1 MPIFGLTTLLA
12 IIAIVHA
19 IKTGRNQ
26 LWISALLFL
35 PGVGVIAYLIV
46 EVLPELLGGR
56 TGRTATRA
64 VGNVINPNKSLE
76 EAKREYKI
84 SATARNA
91 VELADIHC
99 EKGQYAEASK
109 LYEEALIGL
118 NEHNPDTMH
127 KLATA
132 EFELNNYDKTKSLLD
147 TLIEKNPDYKNQ
159 DAHLLYART
168 QEALGNHEAATEEY
182 ETLIKYYTGPE
193 PHYRYGVMMENL
205 NNHDRA
211 QELFKSVKDK
221 ADLSPKHYRSMHKE
235 WISKSRARIQ

>member
-1 MPIFGLTTLLA
+1 MPIFGLTTLLS

-35 PGVGVIAYLIV
+35 PGIGVLAYFIV

-56 TGRTATRA
+56 TGRNATRA

-84 SATARNA
+84 SATAKNA
-91 VELADIHC
+91 VELADIYAA
-99 EKGQYAEASK
+99 KGQFAEASP
-109 LYEEALIGL
+109 LYQDALSGL

-127 KLATA
+127 KLAA
-132 EFELNNYDKTKSLLD
+132 SEFGLQHFEKTKTLLD

-168 QEALGNHEAATEEY
+168 HEALGNHDAATEEY

-193 PHYRYGVMMENL
+193 PHYRYAVMLAEL

-211 QELFKSVKDK
+211 QELFKSVVEK

-235 WISKSRARIQ
+235 WISKSRAQIQ

>member
-1 MPIFGLTTLLA
+1 MPIFGLTTLFAVIA
-12 IIAIVHA
+12 IIHA

-35 PGVGVIAYLIV
+35 PGLGVIAYLIV
-46 EVLPELLGGR
+46 EVLPELAGGR
-56 TGRTATRA
+56 AGRSASRT
-64 VGNVINPNKSLE
+64 VGNVINPNKSLD
-76 EAKREYKI
+76 EAKREYAI

-91 VELADIHC
+91 VELADAYS
-99 EKGQYAEASK
+99 EKEQYAEASK
-109 LYEEALIGL
+109 LYRKALTGL

-127 KLATA
+127 KLAA
-132 EFELNNYDKTKSLLD
+132 SEFELSNYEEVNSLLD
-147 TLIEKNPDYKNQ
+147 SLIEKNPDYKNQ

-168 QEALGNHEAATEEY
+168 QEALGNHESATEEY

-193 PHYRYGVMMENL
+193 PHYRYGMMLTEL

-211 QELFKSVKDK
+211 QEVFKSVIEK

-235 WISKSRARIQ
+235 WITKSRAQIQ